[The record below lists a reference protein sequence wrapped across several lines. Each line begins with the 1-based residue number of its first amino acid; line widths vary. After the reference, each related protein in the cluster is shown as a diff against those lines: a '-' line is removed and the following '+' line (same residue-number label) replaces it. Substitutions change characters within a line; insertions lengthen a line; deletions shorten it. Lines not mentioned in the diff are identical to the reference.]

1 MSELKSANTKWHF
14 YSVPNSGAEYC
25 DECVCVCLSVIISL
39 EVHVQSSPKF
49 LCMLPRVAQS
59 SSGGTVIC
67 YTFPGYGYLH
77 ISWGC
82 STVDVAAR
90 LRQWHSHAAL
100 VFAHRNTCSRQWM
113 LKTTSCSQGLRC
125 SGLLLAV
132 RAYDAQ
138 DYFLQSGP
146 TRPQWAC

>member
-100 VFAHRNTCSRQWM
+100 VFAHRNTCCRQLSALDYFLQSGPKM
-113 LKTTSCSQGLRC
+113 LRTTSCSQGLLGR
-125 SGLLLAV
+125 SGRV
-132 RAYDAQ
+132 KYWWHHVC
-138 DYFLQSGP
+138 
-146 TRPQWAC
+146 T